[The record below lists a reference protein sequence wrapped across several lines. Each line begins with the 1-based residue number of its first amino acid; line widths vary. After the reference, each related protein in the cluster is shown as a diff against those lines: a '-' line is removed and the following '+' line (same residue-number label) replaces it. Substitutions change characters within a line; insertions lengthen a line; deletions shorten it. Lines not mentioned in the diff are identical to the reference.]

1 LPLIVCLV
9 IDMTMKKSDC
19 VTVRKKGVIVLPKKV
34 REQLTISEGDLVRV
48 SVDDRGKKVVL
59 SKVDLWGKLMGCAKK
74 SYDPD
79 EAEVELDR
87 GEAP

>member
-1 LPLIVCLV
+1 
-9 IDMTMKKSDC
+9 M
-19 VTVRKKGVIVLPKKV
+19 LPKKT
-34 REQLTISEGDLVRV
+34 RNRLRIEEGDQLSI
-48 SVDDRGKKVVL
+48 SVEGKRMIMR
-59 SKVDLWGKLMGCAKK
+59 KVDLWGKLMGCAKK

>member
-1 LPLIVCLV
+1 
-9 IDMTMKKSDC
+9 MTMVKSDC
-19 VTVRKKGVIVLPKKV
+19 ITVRKKGVIVLPKKV
-34 REQLTISEGDLVRV
+34 RERLAISEGDLVRV
-48 SVDDRGKKVVL
+48 SVDDRGKKAVL
-59 SKVDLWGKLMGCAKK
+59 SKVDLWGKLMGCARK

>member
-1 LPLIVCLV
+1 
-9 IDMTMKKSDC
+9 MM
-19 VTVRKKGVIVLPKKV
+19 
-34 REQLTISEGDLVRV
+34 V
-48 SVDDRGKKVVL
+48 SADDRAKSVQ

-87 GEAP
+87 GEVE

>member
-1 LPLIVCLV
+1 MIV
-9 IDMTMKKSDC
+9 KKSDYI
-19 VTVRKKGVIVLPKKV
+19 TVRRRGVIVLPKKT
-34 REQLTISEGDLVRV
+34 RDRLKIEEGDQLRV
-48 SVDDRGKKVVL
+48 SVDGRRMIM

-79 EAEVELDR
+79 EAEVVLDR

>member
-1 LPLIVCLV
+1 LI
-9 IDMTMKKSDC
+9 M
-19 VTVRKKGVIVLPKKV
+19 
-34 REQLTISEGDLVRV
+34 V
-48 SVDDRGKKVVL
+48 SADDRAKSNP

-87 GEAP
+87 GEVA

>member
-1 LPLIVCLV
+1 
-9 IDMTMKKSDC
+9 M
-19 VTVRKKGVIVLPKKV
+19 LPKKT
-34 REQLTISEGDLVRV
+34 RNRLRIEEGDQLSL
-48 SVDDRGKKVVL
+48 SVEGKRMIM